1 MYRFARGTIFS
12 ARTFLPST
20 SGTQPVSSN
29 ISEASSTSSAISSLV
44 VSLTMIVASALSLCR
59 RKLHQRERRAT
70 VWSIGIA
77 ERLCHLQMMVV
88 RCFDNLHRFA
98 RRFDRSREVTTLAL
112 KVGGLQGPICNR
124 DRRV

>member
-44 VSLTMIVASALSLCR
+44 VSLTMIVAHRTNYDYFGRFTHPAGCCQSLFDNAGIAAAVV
-59 RKLHQRERRAT
+59 ERRVRGWRGVRRAKL
-70 VWSIGIA
+70 A
-77 ERLCHLQMMVV
+77 EAAAH
-88 RCFDNLHRFA
+88 
-98 RRFDRSREVTTLAL
+98 
-112 KVGGLQGPICNR
+112 
-124 DRRV
+124 